1 MINRLELQGILA
13 ERGELRFTP
22 AGIEALDFVLQHQS
36 TQTEADMPCET
47 QLQIACVG
55 FGKIAREMHRL
66 SPGVQLHV
74 SGFLRASR
82 RGSRQMK
89 LHVTQYIEV

>member
-1 MINRLELQGILA
+1 MNRLDLQGILA
-13 ERGELRFTP
+13 ERSELRYTP

-36 TQTEADMPCET
+36 TQSEAGVPCEV
-47 QLQIACVG
+47 QLEIGCVG
-55 FGKIAREMHRL
+55 FGLIARELQRL
-66 SPGVQLHV
+66 SPGAALRV
-74 SGFLRASR
+74 SGFLRATR

>member
-1 MINRLELQGILA
+1 MA
-13 ERGELRFTP
+13 ERGELRYTP

-36 TQTEADMPCET
+36 TQSEAGMPCEV
-47 QLQIACVG
+47 QLQISCVG
-55 FGKIAREMHRL
+55 FGTIARDMH
-66 SPGVQLHV
+66 SVKPGAVLHV

-89 LHVTQYIEV
+89 LHVTQFIEVNHGTTTQV

>member
-1 MINRLELQGILA
+1 M
-13 ERGELRFTP
+13 RFTP

-36 TQTEADMPCET
+36 TQTEAGMPCET

-55 FGKIAREMHRL
+55 FGKIARDMHRL